1 MDAERSPVDN
11 RALGDPPGT
20 CPSCGGVRPG
30 RFCAICG
37 EKRLDPVRDHSLR
50 WLIGQILEG
59 VAQFDT
65 KLLRTFGAL
74 LGRPGQLTRDHLEGR
89 RVRMM
94 PPLQVFFVTSVLFY
108 CFFER
113 AYAAPVQVLSSAYA
127 RGSWLGN
134 VLHYDI
140 ATELTAKAAATGQ
153 PVDPLALLVF
163 DRASQQSKVFLG
175 LLVPFL
181 ATVLHVL
188 FRRQW
193 PRFVPHFIT
202 AVHLFSVFLLFDLVF
217 LFGWRLA
224 GADSLSDL
232 MFLPLLGGFGVHVWF
247 ALRRIYAVKWLRAV
261 FATTVLL
268 ISLTALILVYRQVVT
283 VVAAVLPKNT
293 CVFPTWKPLP
303 AIVTELP
310 PAGGPEFG
318 VIDVIAGPPEY
329 V

>member
-11 RALGDPPGT
+11 RADGDLGGT

-37 EKRLDPVRDHSLR
+37 EKRLDPARDHSLR

-59 VAQFDT
+59 VVQFDT
-65 KLLRTFGAL
+65 RLLRTFGTL

-89 RVRMM
+89 RVRTL
-94 PPLQVFFVTSVLFY
+94 PPLQAFFVTSVLFY

-127 RGSWLGN
+127 RGAWLGN

-140 ATELTAKAAATGQ
+140 ATVLTAKAAATGQ
-153 PVDPLALLVF
+153 PLDTLAMRVF
-163 DRASQQSKVFLG
+163 DRASQESKVFLG

-181 ATVLHVL
+181 ACVLHVL

-193 PRFVPHFIT
+193 PRHVPHFI
-202 AVHLFSVFLLFDLVF
+202 AALHLFSVFLLFDLVF

-224 GADSLSDL
+224 GADAISDL
-232 MFLPLLGGFGVHVWF
+232 MFLPLLAGFGVHAWL
-247 ALRRIYAVKWLRAV
+247 AIRRIYAVKWLRAL
-261 FATTVLL
+261 FATVVLL
-268 ISLTALILVYRQVVT
+268 TSLTALILVYRQIVT
-283 VVAAVLPKNT
+283 VVAAVL
-293 CVFPTWKPLP
+293 V
-303 AIVTELP
+303 
-310 PAGGPEFG
+310 
-318 VIDVIAGPPEY
+318 
-329 V
+329 